1 MACPKIGLPPKVMEK
16 HHVELFELYQRCIR
30 TYLTQRGM
38 KSSGINKFF
47 RLMDF
52 YIRPKNIEDWFN
64 IPVCLTVQSIVKG
77 DEAIA
82 KLFRYKI
89 PENYVHK
96 HCKKSVRR
104 KK

>member
-1 MACPKIGLPPKVMEK
+1 MAYPRIGLPPKVMEK
-16 HHVELFELYQRCIR
+16 HHVEIFELYQRCIR

-47 RLMDF
+47 RLMGF
-52 YIRPKNIEDWFN
+52 YIRPQNIENWFN
-64 IPVCLTVQSIVKG
+64 TPVWLTVQSIVKG

-89 PENYVHK
+89 QGNYVHK
-96 HCKKSVRR
+96 HRKKSVRR

>member
-1 MACPKIGLPPKVMEK
+1 
-16 HHVELFELYQRCIR
+16 
-30 TYLTQRGM
+30 M
-38 KSSGINKFF
+38 KSSVINTFF

-52 YIRPKNIEDWFN
+52 YIRPQNIEDWFN
-64 IPVCLTVQSIVKG
+64 IPVWLTVQLIVKG
-77 DEAIA
+77 DEDIA

-89 PENYVHK
+89 QENYVHK

>member
-1 MACPKIGLPPKVMEK
+1 
-16 HHVELFELYQRCIR
+16 
-30 TYLTQRGM
+30 
-38 KSSGINKFF
+38 
-47 RLMDF
+47 MDF

-64 IPVCLTVQSIVKG
+64 IPVWLTVRSIVKG

-89 PENYVHK
+89 PKNYVHK
-96 HCKKSVRR
+96 HRKKSVRR

>member
-1 MACPKIGLPPKVMEK
+1 
-16 HHVELFELYQRCIR
+16 
-30 TYLTQRGM
+30 
-38 KSSGINKFF
+38 
-47 RLMDF
+47 MDF

-64 IPVCLTVQSIVKG
+64 IPVWLTVRSIVKG

-96 HCKKSVRR
+96 HRKKSVHR